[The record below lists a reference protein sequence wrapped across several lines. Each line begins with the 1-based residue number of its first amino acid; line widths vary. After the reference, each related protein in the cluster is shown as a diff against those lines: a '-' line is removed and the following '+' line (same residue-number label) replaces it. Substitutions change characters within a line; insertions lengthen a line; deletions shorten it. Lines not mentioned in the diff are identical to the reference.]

1 MISLKKHGNYKST
14 HYLDVFIKVVKKKNG
29 EQYLTVKKD
38 NIILHEYV
46 GNDIKNELEIL
57 EAVL

>member
-1 MISLKKHGNYKST
+1 MITLKKHGNYKST
-14 HYLDVFIKVVKKKNG
+14 HYLDVFIKVVKKNG
-29 EQYLTVKKD
+29 EHYLTVKKD
-38 NIILHEYV
+38 NVILHEYV